1 MARLYINGELSLPN
15 LIMALPEHVSDEIFD
30 RYAARNATVPEILG
44 VQTHVGGCESCR
56 KKLARIVS
64 PEKALAAVHNSF
76 AFDEFTD
83 APEHLP
89 YEHLEFFVDNKLDE
103 VTREIAQ
110 SHLAVCA
117 ECAKDLTDLRLY
129 REIAAASDSTI
140 ADTAKK
146 SFWSKFFAFGA
157 IGSLAPV
164 AAILLIAVL
173 FGAWFLLRGN
183 RTEEIAQGNKNQN
196 ISLPNINSVNNSPA
210 ANVSPETLPSP
221 EVALSPVEVAPN
233 NETLYALN
241 DGRLTV
247 DDKGSVKG
255 VENLSPAA
263 QNLIRQS
270 LQTERISIASHS
282 LGGSGGV
289 LMGGSDADNGVPFG
303 LQTPVGKIIKENQP
317 VLRWKPLK
325 DAASY
330 SAAIVDD
337 KFRVVGESEKLTAT
351 NWKPTKPLPRGANYS
366 WQVTATFADGTET
379 VSPSSP
385 APPAR
390 FRIIEQNLFDDINKL
405 EKSGNASHLALGI
418 LYAKAGLKK
427 EARIE
432 FEKLVKQNPNSTL
445 ARKLLRGIK

>member
-1 MARLYINGELSLPN
+1 MVLT
-15 LIMALPEHVSDEIFD
+15 EHTSDEIFD
-30 RYAARNATVPEILG
+30 RYAAQKATPAETLV
-44 VQTHVGGCESCR
+44 VQTHVGVCESCR
-56 KKLARIVS
+56 EKLARVVGA
-64 PEKALAAVHNSF
+64 EKAFAAVHNNF
-76 AFDEFTD
+76 AFDDLAD

-89 YEHLEFFVDNKLDE
+89 YQQLEFFVNDRLDA
-103 VTREIAQ
+103 VDREIAE
-110 SHLAVCA
+110 SHLAICA
-117 ECAKDLTDLRLY
+117 ECAKDLTDLRMY
-129 REIAAASDSTI
+129 REIAAAPAATNLTI
-140 ADTAKK
+140 AETTKQ

-196 ISLPNINSVNNSPA
+196 IPLPNINSVNNSPA

-270 LQTERISIASHS
+270 LQTGRISIASHS

-337 KFRVVGESEKLTAT
+337 KFRVVEESGKLTAT
-351 NWKPTKPLPRGANYS
+351 NWKPSKPLPRGANYS